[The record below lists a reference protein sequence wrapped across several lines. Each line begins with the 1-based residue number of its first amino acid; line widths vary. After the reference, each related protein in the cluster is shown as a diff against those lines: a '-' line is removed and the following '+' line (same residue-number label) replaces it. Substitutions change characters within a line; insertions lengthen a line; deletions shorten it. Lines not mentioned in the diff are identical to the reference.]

1 MVPVA
6 VAGGSAV
13 LVMMVLVLMVVVVV
27 EEGSCLDGSVANE
40 DLCEVDAVGSPRV
53 RAMT

>member
-6 VAGGSAV
+6 VAGGSVV
-13 LVMMVLVLMVVVVV
+13 LVMMVLVLMVVVVD
-27 EEGSCLDGSVANE
+27 EGSCLDGAVANE